1 MLYHIM
7 PFIKRNKW
15 RIIISILL
23 LIVVDLL
30 ALITPWLLGSII
42 DGLSEANMEDEA
54 IVNLVLMIFGI
65 EGLLFLMRFF
75 MRTQFNRA
83 AYDIEYNIRT
93 AYFAHLLKLDSEFYL
108 ENKTGDLM
116 ARATNDINAIT
127 AVFSDG
133 ILMLVDS
140 VLIIFVVLFISISY
154 ISMELTL
161 VSIINLP
168 ILAFFIIVFSPLVG
182 KRFKKMNESFGNLS
196 EKTRE
201 FIAGM
206 RLLKAFNREGI
217 IARVFKM
224 ESLKLYKDNVKVQQV
239 IVALNPLI
247 RVIAY
252 ISTIIAVFYGGGLV
266 LKGTLSLGKFSS
278 FITYLQRLTWPFM
291 AVGFLI
297 SVLQMGYASLTRLN
311 HVFNQIPRINDDKAD
326 LSIREL
332 KGDISVRKLSFQY
345 PGAQVPSLKHI
356 SFELGRGK
364 TLGIIG
370 RTGSGKSTLAELLV
384 RRYDAIGSHIYIDDV
399 AIENIP
405 LSVLHKDMAYAFQES
420 QIFSATIA
428 ENIAI
433 HDVDYD
439 MEKIR
444 HYAKLACIDEDI
456 MKMEEG
462 YETMLGE
469 KGVNL
474 SGGQKQRLSIAR
486 ALYTEPRIIILDD
499 SLSAVDNKTMMKIIH
514 NLGSALVGRTA
525 IIISHRIS
533 SVMDADE
540 ILVLDEGFMAQKG
553 SHEELIEKEGLYK
566 QLYEIQNL
574 SEEA

>member
-127 AVFSDG
+127 TVFSDG